1 MTAAAP
7 MLKLLTAEPV
17 SAEAFA
23 PFGQVIFPTPDG
35 TPYGPHDAQ
44 LHLSNGIPRL
54 YLMTLT
60 AKGRR
65 FDRITRHQRST
76 QCLGALNGRSWWI
89 AVAPPGAATEPEVS
103 QIRAFQIPGHCFI
116 NLAAGTWHAG
126 PYFEGDA
133 ISFYNLELSD
143 TNITDHHTCN
153 LRTRYGLEF
162 EIVPQS

>member
-1 MTAAAP
+1 
-7 MLKLLTAEPV
+7 MLKLLTAEPI

-23 PFGQVIFPTPDG
+23 PFGQVIFPMPDG

-89 AVAPPGAATEPEVS
+89 AVAPPSAATEPEVS
-103 QIRAFQIPGHCFI
+103 QIRAFRF
-116 NLAAGTWHAG
+116 LATVLLTWLLAHGTLAPILKG
-126 PYFEGDA
+126 T
-133 ISFYNLELSD
+133 LSAS
-143 TNITDHHTCN
+143 ITLN
-153 LRTRYGLEF
+153 
-162 EIVPQS
+162 